1 MPDGTAHSTS
11 NEAASRAAPPCQ
23 PGQLRRLPGQLR
35 RLPGW
40 LRGLPGTI
48 DLDRRS
54 NRHGIRTTLL
64 VVVGAGLVGVVLV
77 LQDRQAVGEEPYFEQ
92 FLIMDAI
99 AALVLAPLFITIYL
113 SLREI
118 VNRLLIRLDDN
129 GVIGPAAGG
138 MTLKEFA
145 RDLDCWLHHPWV
157 WAPTAGA
164 TGVYFLYTLWDSLNE
179 MDSLLARFLI
189 ASTLVA
195 QTALFFLGVL
205 AIFQLGV
212 TCWRIGWLLRNSE
225 LRTQA
230 LHPDGCG
237 GLRAV
242 GHLLTLVLSAAAIL
256 GIASLGMD
264 SYRKQVLKPVVKKFH
279 ESIIPAWP
287 STSDDSERLK
297 ANNDSLSE
305 ITRQFQVLDDAL
317 PVWPLRLR
325 RLQAVLA
332 AAILPIVIPV
342 VTAIILR
349 MLAP

>member
-1 MPDGTAHSTS
+1 
-11 NEAASRAAPPCQ
+11 
-23 PGQLRRLPGQLR
+23 
-35 RLPGW
+35 
-40 LRGLPGTI
+40 
-48 DLDRRS
+48 
-54 NRHGIRTTLL
+54 LL
-64 VVVGAGLVGVVLV
+64 VVVGAGLVGVILV

-145 RDLDCWLHHPWV
+145 RDLDCWLHHPRV

-189 ASTLVA
+189 ASTLVT

-212 TCWRIGWLLRNSE
+212 ACWRIGWLLRNSE

-242 GHLLTLVLSAAAIL
+242 GHLLTVVLSTAAIL
-256 GIASLGMD
+256 GAASLGMFLAIKATPAQPTRRPEPYVLAFLYVVLLPLAFLNLLWWPHQGMD

-279 ESIIPAWP
+279 ESIILTWP
-287 STSDDSERLK
+287 STTDDSARLK

-332 AAILPIVIPV
+332 AAILPVLIPV
-342 VTAIILR
+342 VTAVLLR
-349 MLAP
+349 MLGP